1 MCRFHLQSMWSR
13 TTRERELAIMKIAIT
28 TILLA
33 LTACVPVDSNPL
45 IAATDD
51 QFLKV
56 MGNLGFYGCDGVL
69 FAGKGTSGEQATRD
83 TCEQGVKKR
92 AADAGIA
99 EAVTPAHIADTR
111 VRERYQKLVKR

>member
-1 MCRFHLQSMWSR
+1 MRPR
-13 TTRERELAIMKIAIT
+13 EARERDLAIMKPVVMSL
-28 TILLA
+28 LLA
-33 LTACVPVDSNPL
+33 LTACTPVDGNPL

-69 FAGKGTSGEQATRD
+69 FAAKGASGDQAARQ
-83 TCEQGVKKR
+83 TCEQGIKKR
-92 AADAGIA
+92 AADVGITQ
-99 EAVTPAHIADTR
+99 AVTPGDIADAR

>member
-1 MCRFHLQSMWSR
+1 
-13 TTRERELAIMKIAIT
+13 MKIAIT
-28 TILLA
+28 TILLLA
-33 LTACVPVDSNPL
+33 LTACVPVDGNPL

-51 QFLKV
+51 QFLRV

-69 FAGKGTSGEQATRD
+69 FAAKGTSGDQATRQ
-83 TCEQGVKKR
+83 TCEQGIKKR

-99 EAVTPAHIADTR
+99 EAVTPAHIADAR

>member
-1 MCRFHLQSMWSR
+1 
-13 TTRERELAIMKIAIT
+13 
-28 TILLA
+28 
-33 LTACVPVDSNPL
+33 VPVDGNPL

-69 FAGKGTSGEQATRD
+69 FAAKGTPLVDQTIRE
-83 TCEQGVKKR
+83 TCEQGIKKR
-92 AADAGIA
+92 AADAGITQ
-99 EAVTPAHIADTR
+99 AVTPAHIADPR

>member
-1 MCRFHLQSMWSR
+1 MWSR
-13 TTRERELAIMKIAIT
+13 TACERELAIMKIAIL
-28 TILLA
+28 TIFLV

-45 IAATDD
+45 IAASDD

-56 MGNLGFYGCDGVL
+56 MANLGFYGCDGVL
-69 FAGKGTSGEQATRD
+69 FAAQGTSGDRATRE
-83 TCEQGVKKR
+83 TCEQGIKKR

-99 EAVTPAHIADTR
+99 QAVTPAHIADAR